1 MSNNRQPSPCD
12 PTHVYPPDLTRPI
25 VAYRHSGD
33 DLGGQVVAPFT
44 HKGIRMAID
53 VFLDP
58 RYGVERATLIPMPS
72 FDPQRPQAVY
82 KTWLAAE
89 DALDDLADVAREKG
103 ERRAARLYDL
113 AAEVVNG
120 YKQEAFDAVDQSLPS
135 LRHYGS

>member
-1 MSNNRQPSPCD
+1 MDHKPSTCD
-12 PTHVYPPDLTRPI
+12 PTRVYPPDLTRPI

-33 DLGGQVVAPFT
+33 DLGGQVVVPFE
-44 HKGIRMAID
+44 HNDARLAVD

-58 RYGVERATLIPMPS
+58 RYGVERATLIPMPP

-89 DALDDLADVAREKG
+89 DALDDLADLAREKS

-135 LRHYGS
+135 LRRYGS

>member
-1 MSNNRQPSPCD
+1 MMRDQPSTD
-12 PTHVYPPDLTRPI
+12 PTHVYPPDLTRPL

-44 HKGIRMAID
+44 HEGVRMAVD

-58 RYGVERATLIPMPS
+58 RYGVERAALIPLPL
-72 FDPQRPQAVY
+72 FDPQRPLRVY
-82 KTWLAAE
+82 EAWLAAE
-89 DALDDLADVAREKG
+89 DALDDLADRAREKS

-120 YKQEAFDAVDQSLPS
+120 YKQEAFEDVERSRLS
-135 LRHYGS
+135 LRRYGS